1 MTQRKQEQR
10 SGDSSTERAERGRW
24 SSRRKLEVV
33 LRVLRGEDLDVL
45 ARELG
50 VSAGVIAPWRDQVL
64 AGGQAAVRARPADE
78 RDEEIARLRAKVGE
92 LTMDN
97 ELLRERAR
105 RAEATSPFGSRRSSK

>member
-1 MTQRKQEQR
+1 MTQHTPEHQHAPA
-10 SGDSSTERAERGRW
+10 GERGERGRW

-33 LRVLRGEDLDVL
+33 LRVLRGEGLDAL
-45 ARELG
+45 SRELG
-50 VSAGVIAPWRDQVL
+50 VTAGAIAQWRDQVL
-64 AGGQAAVRARPADE
+64 AGGPAAVRRRPADE

-105 RAEATSPFGSRRSSK
+105 RAEASAPFGPRRSRK